1 MEIKYDPKLVDLIK
15 GHGISIAHLE
25 IREGDTLDTILKRC
39 MNEGILPNIF
49 YTEGGFARE
58 GAIIITGI
66 DAMEVAKLVVQ
77 IADWADANYEGVL
90 D

>member
-1 MEIKYDPKLVDLIK
+1 MEIKYDPKLVELIQ

-25 IREGDTLDTILKRC
+25 IREGDTLDTILNRC
-39 MNEGILPNIF
+39 MHEGILPDLF

-66 DAMEVAKLVVQ
+66 DAVSVAELAVM
-77 IADWADANYEGVL
+77 IADWAEADNYYRS
-90 D
+90 